1 MTTSMRNRTVNRV
14 AKAVLLG
21 ALIAMLS
28 IVSGVSPNRVLPA
41 QAAAGDGITAYV
53 SPPFV
58 QGPPSA
64 YGAALEDFES
74 FTDCNSFPASAVG
87 TFTGTCNMITTGG
100 AYVWGG
106 ASTTSDTPTAGG
118 TPSRFVVGP
127 VTQVLT
133 LTFAAPVKYVGFW
146 WSAGSPGNT
155 VKLYTAA
162 SASTPAA
169 TFTTTTIDSILG
181 SGIPS
186 PYPGSATVSALD
198 ASTYKK
204 GYYFG
209 RPSDHTSTTPTSFT
223 GSNRQS
229 HAYLNIFASG
239 SIAFTKIEFTG
250 TGFEFDNV
258 AVSTAAKTPQQNLV
272 FIESVLGKTA
282 TFMANGG
289 TGTMAAQTDST
300 SANLTANS
308 YSNPGHSFTGW
319 HTTISGT
326 GGTSYANQ
334 ASFNFA
340 SDITLYAQWTPNNL
354 VVTHDT
360 QGGSTIANGSTGT
373 GAAISTSPGTPTRDG
388 YTFNGWF
395 AASTGGT
402 AITFPYTHARTTDFT
417 LYAQWTPNNL
427 VVTHDTQGGST
438 IANGSTGTG
447 AAISTSP
454 GTPTRDGYTFN
465 GWFAASTGGTAIT
478 FPYTHAR
485 TANFT
490 LYAQWTLVP
499 VPTTT
504 TTTTATTTTTIATT
518 TTLPIAAAAIP
529 TASPTLQAP
538 RTAVVGEP
546 ISVMAKGFKPG
557 EKVVLRIGAGKTTT
571 LIADAK
577 GEVRLEL
584 VLGSTSRGKNQVV
597 ASAVSGGLSAKSE
610 IRVTTPQVLP
620 ATGSTTAPLVM
631 WGVITTLLGCA
642 ISWRRRI
649 PQQ

>member
-250 TGFEFDNV
+250 TGFEFDIV

-395 AASTGGT
+395 TAA
-402 AITFPYTHARTTDFT
+402 
-417 LYAQWTPNNL
+417 
-427 VVTHDTQGGST
+427 
-438 IANGSTGTG
+438 
-447 AAISTSP
+447 
-454 GTPTRDGYTFN
+454 
-465 GWFAASTGGTAIT
+465 TGGTAIT

>member
-395 AASTGGT
+395 TAA
-402 AITFPYTHARTTDFT
+402 
-417 LYAQWTPNNL
+417 
-427 VVTHDTQGGST
+427 
-438 IANGSTGTG
+438 
-447 AAISTSP
+447 
-454 GTPTRDGYTFN
+454 
-465 GWFAASTGGTAIT
+465 TGGTAIT

-499 VPTTT
+499 VPT

>member
-1 MTTSMRNRTVNRV
+1 MTTSMRNHTVNRV
-14 AKAVLLG
+14 GKAILLG
-21 ALIAMLS
+21 ALTAMLS

-58 QGPPSA
+58 QGPPSS
-64 YGAALEDFES
+64 YSAALEDFES

-300 SANLTANS
+300 SANLTPNS
-308 YSNPGHSFTGW
+308 YSNPGYSFTGW

-340 SDITLYAQWTPNNL
+340 SDITLYAQWIFNSL

-373 GAAISTSPGTPTRDG
+373 GAAITTSPGTPTRDG

-395 AASTGGT
+395 AAATGGT
-402 AITFPYTHARTTDFT
+402 ALTFPYTHARTTDFT
-417 LYAQWTPNNL
+417 LYAQWTQMP
-427 VVTHDTQGGST
+427 VVTTTTPPTTTTVAAATTTT
-438 IANGSTGTG
+438 IPA
-447 AAISTSP
+447 
-454 GTPTRDGYTFN
+454 
-465 GWFAASTGGTAIT
+465 
-478 FPYTHAR
+478 
-485 TANFT
+485 
-490 LYAQWTLVP
+490 
-499 VPTTT
+499 TTT
-504 TTTTATTTTTIATT
+504 TTTTIATAATT
-518 TTLPIAAAAIP
+518 TTLPIAPAVMP
-529 TASPTLQAP
+529 MASPTLQAP
-538 RTAVVGEP
+538 RTALVGEP

-571 LIADAK
+571 LIANAK
-577 GEVRLEL
+577 GEVQLEL
-584 VLGSTSRGKNQVV
+584 VLGITSRGKNQVV
-597 ASAVSGGLSAKSE
+597 ASAASGGRRATSE

-631 WGVITTLLGCA
+631 WGVITTLLGSA
-642 ISWRRRI
+642 LLSRRRI
-649 PQQ
+649 LRQ

>member
-87 TFTGTCNMITTGG
+87 TFTGTCSMITTGG

-133 LTFAAPVKYVGFW
+133 LTFATPVKYVGFW

-155 VKLYTAA
+155 VKLYTGA
-162 SASTPAA
+162 STSTPAA

-181 SGIPS
+181 AAIPN

-209 RPSDHTSTTPTSFT
+209 RPSDHTSTTPISFT

-250 TGFEFDNV
+250 SGFEFDNV

-308 YSNPGHSFTGW
+308 YSNPGHSFIGW
-319 HTTISGT
+319 HTTFSGT

-354 VVTHDT
+354 VVTHDS
-360 QGGSTIANGSTGT
+360 QGGSSIANGSTGT
-373 GAAISTSPGTPTRDG
+373 GAAITTSPGTPTRDG

-417 LYAQWTPNNL
+417 LYAQWT
-427 VVTHDTQGGST
+427 
-438 IANGSTGTG
+438 
-447 AAISTSP
+447 
-454 GTPTRDGYTFN
+454 
-465 GWFAASTGGTAIT
+465 
-478 FPYTHAR
+478 
-485 TANFT
+485 
-490 LYAQWTLVP
+490 LVP
-499 VPTTT
+499 AVTTTTTTPPPATT

-518 TTLPIAAAAIP
+518 TTLSIAAAAMP
-529 TASPTLQAP
+529 TALPTLQAP

-597 ASAVSGGLSAKSE
+597 ASAVSGGRSAKSE

>member
-1 MTTSMRNRTVNRV
+1 MTTLMRNRTINRV
-14 AKAVLLG
+14 GKAILLG
-21 ALIAMLS
+21 ALMAMLS

-58 QGPPSA
+58 QGPPSS

-169 TFTTTTIDSILG
+169 IFTTTTIDSILG

-209 RPSDHTSTTPTSFT
+209 RPSDHTSTTPNSFT

-308 YSNPGHSFTGW
+308 YSNPGYSFTGW

-340 SDITLYAQWTPNNL
+340 SDITLYAQWTINNL

-373 GAAISTSPGTPTRDG
+373 GAAIATSPGTPTRDG

-395 AASTGGT
+395 AAATGGT
-402 AITFPYTHARTTDFT
+402 ALTFPYTHARTT
-417 LYAQWTPNNL
+417 
-427 VVTHDTQGGST
+427 
-438 IANGSTGTG
+438 
-447 AAISTSP
+447 
-454 GTPTRDGYTFN
+454 
-465 GWFAASTGGTAIT
+465 
-478 FPYTHAR
+478 
-485 TANFT
+485 NFT
-490 LYAQWTLVP
+490 LYAQWTQTP
-499 VPTTT
+499 VVTTTTPPTTTTVAAATTTTTIPATTT
-504 TTTTATTTTTIATT
+504 TTTTIATAATT
-518 TTLPIAAAAIP
+518 TTLPIAAAVMP
-529 TASPTLQAP
+529 MASPTLQAP
-538 RTAVVGEP
+538 RTALVGEP

-571 LIADAK
+571 LIANAQ

-584 VLGSTSRGKNQVV
+584 VLGITSRGKNQVV
-597 ASAVSGGLSAKSE
+597 ASAASGGRSAKSE
-610 IRVTTPQVLP
+610 IRVTAPQVLP
-620 ATGSTTAPLVM
+620 ATGSTTTPLVM
-631 WGVITTLLGCA
+631 WGVITTLLGSA
-642 ISWRRRI
+642 VLSRRRL
-649 PQQ
+649 QRK

>member
-1 MTTSMRNRTVNRV
+1 MT
-14 AKAVLLG
+14 
-21 ALIAMLS
+21 
-28 IVSGVSPNRVLPA
+28 
-41 QAAAGDGITAYV
+41 
-53 SPPFV
+53 
-58 QGPPSA
+58 
-64 YGAALEDFES
+64 E
-74 FTDCNSFPASAVG
+74 
-87 TFTGTCNMITTGG
+87 
-100 AYVWGG
+100 
-106 ASTTSDTPTAGG
+106 
-118 TPSRFVVGP
+118 
-127 VTQVLT
+127 VLT

-169 TFTTTTIDSILG
+169 TFTTTTINSILG
-181 SGIPS
+181 AAIPN

-354 VVTHDT
+354 VVTHDS
-360 QGGSTIANGSTGT
+360 QGGSSIANGSTGT
-373 GAAISTSPGTPTRDG
+373 GAAIT
-388 YTFNGWF
+388 
-395 AASTGGT
+395 
-402 AITFPYTHARTTDFT
+402 
-417 LYAQWTPNNL
+417 
-427 VVTHDTQGGST
+427 
-438 IANGSTGTG
+438 
-447 AAISTSP
+447 TSP

-490 LYAQWTLVP
+490 LYAQWSPNNLVVTHDSQGGSTIANDSTGTGAAITTSPGTPTRDGYTFNGWFAAATGGTAITFPYTHARTANFTLYAQWTLVP
-499 VPTTT
+499 VVVTTTTTTPPPATTTT

-518 TTLPIAAAAIP
+518 TTLPIAAAAMP

-546 ISVMAKGFKPG
+546 ISVMARGFKPG

-571 LIADAK
+571 LIANAK

-597 ASAVSGGLSAKSE
+597 ASAASDGRSAKSE
-610 IRVTTPQVLP
+610 IRVTTPQMLP

-631 WGVITTLLGCA
+631 WGVFTTLLGCA

-649 PQQ
+649 LRQ

>member
-1 MTTSMRNRTVNRV
+1 MTTWMRHRTFNS
-14 AKAVLLG
+14 ATKAILLG
-21 ALIAMLS
+21 ALMAMLS

-87 TFTGTCNMITTGG
+87 TFTGTCSMITTGG

-127 VTQVLT
+127 VTEVLT

-169 TFTTTTIDSILG
+169 TFTTTTINSILG
-181 SGIPS
+181 AGIPS

-250 TGFEFDNV
+250 SGFEFDNV

-354 VVTHDT
+354 VVTHDS

-373 GAAISTSPGTPTRDG
+373 GAAITTSPGTPTRDG

-395 AASTGGT
+395 TAA
-402 AITFPYTHARTTDFT
+402 
-417 LYAQWTPNNL
+417 
-427 VVTHDTQGGST
+427 
-438 IANGSTGTG
+438 
-447 AAISTSP
+447 
-454 GTPTRDGYTFN
+454 
-465 GWFAASTGGTAIT
+465 TGGTAIT

-499 VPTTT
+499 VVVTTT
-504 TTTTATTTTTIATT
+504 TTTTTTPPPATTTTTIATT
-518 TTLPIAAAAIP
+518 TTLPIAAAAMP

-546 ISVMAKGFKPG
+546 ISVMARGFKPG

-571 LIADAK
+571 LIANAK

-597 ASAVSGGLSAKSE
+597 ASAASDGRSAKSE
-610 IRVTTPQVLP
+610 IRVTTPQMLP

>member
-162 SASTPAA
+162 SPSTPAA

-395 AASTGGT
+395 TAA
-402 AITFPYTHARTTDFT
+402 
-417 LYAQWTPNNL
+417 
-427 VVTHDTQGGST
+427 
-438 IANGSTGTG
+438 
-447 AAISTSP
+447 
-454 GTPTRDGYTFN
+454 
-465 GWFAASTGGTAIT
+465 TGGTAIT

>member
-402 AITFPYTHARTTDFT
+402 AITFPYTHART
-417 LYAQWTPNNL
+417 
-427 VVTHDTQGGST
+427 
-438 IANGSTGTG
+438 
-447 AAISTSP
+447 
-454 GTPTRDGYTFN
+454 
-465 GWFAASTGGTAIT
+465 
-478 FPYTHAR
+478 
-485 TANFT
+485 ANFT

>member
-395 AASTGGT
+395 TAA
-402 AITFPYTHARTTDFT
+402 
-417 LYAQWTPNNL
+417 
-427 VVTHDTQGGST
+427 
-438 IANGSTGTG
+438 
-447 AAISTSP
+447 
-454 GTPTRDGYTFN
+454 
-465 GWFAASTGGTAIT
+465 TGGTAIT